1 MVRTTMPTDGDA
13 EVIRRVASIPSRT
26 GICTS
31 MTTTSGCSSSAR
43 ATAASP
49 SAAVPITD
57 RPGTEPSSMAS
68 PSR

>member
-1 MVRTTMPTDGDA
+1 MVRTTTPTDGEA
-13 EVIRRVASIPSRT
+13 EVTRRVASIPSMP

-31 MTTTSGCSSSAR
+31 ITTTSGCSSSAR

-49 SAAVPITD
+49 SAAVPTTA